1 MYLYSTFLERRRHVR
16 NYHDKTHDDQFLLL
30 EIKAEQIRK
39 MLMGSLLLAKD
50 MWKDALHKTPE
61 GLRVLK
67 TIEEA
72 AEEFMDP
79 SVTDPIAK
87 LDNVLG
93 VINKR
98 ARAVVVVLDYLAQHE
113 E

>member
-1 MYLYSTFLERRRHVR
+1 MGNYDDTTHNDRFL
-16 NYHDKTHDDQFLLL
+16 FL

-39 MLMGSLLLAKD
+39 MLLGSLLLAKD
-50 MWKDALHKTPE
+50 AWKDALLRTPE

-67 TIEEA
+67 TVDDA
-72 AEEFMDP
+72 AEEFIDASLSDP
-79 SVTDPIAK
+79 VEK

-98 ARAVVVVLDYLAQHE
+98 ARAVVVVLDYLAQHTNSDISTFKSSG
-113 E
+113 

>member
-1 MYLYSTFLERRRHVR
+1 MR
-16 NYHDKTHDDQFLLL
+16 NYHDTMHDDRFLFL

-39 MLMGSLLLAKD
+39 MLLGSLLLAKD
-50 MWKDALHKTPE
+50 AWKDALLRTPE

-67 TIEEA
+67 TVDDA
-72 AEEFMDP
+72 AEEFIDT
-79 SVTDPIAK
+79 SLTDPIEK

-98 ARAVVVVLDYLAQHE
+98 ARAIVVVLDYLAQNKK
-113 E
+113 

>member
-1 MYLYSTFLERRRHVR
+1 MR
-16 NYHDKTHDDQFLLL
+16 NYHNMMHNDRFQFL

-39 MLMGSLLLAKD
+39 MLLGSLLLAKD
-50 MWKDALHKTPE
+50 AWKDALLRTPE

-67 TIEEA
+67 TVDEA
-72 AEEFMDP
+72 AEEFIDT
-79 SVTDPIAK
+79 SLTDPVEK

-98 ARAVVVVLDYLAQHE
+98 ARAVVVVLDYLAQHTKIDTSSFKNPD
-113 E
+113 